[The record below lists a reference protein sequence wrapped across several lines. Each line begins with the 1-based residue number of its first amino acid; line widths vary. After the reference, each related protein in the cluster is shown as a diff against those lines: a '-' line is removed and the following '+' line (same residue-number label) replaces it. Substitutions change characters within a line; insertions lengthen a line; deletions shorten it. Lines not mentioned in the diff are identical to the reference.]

1 MMACRVVHFV
11 FRCFFRQQNRCA
23 REIQKFRVAQDYK
36 SEPLHFVR
44 YTRSSHNDVCS
55 ALELG
60 WQVQFV

>member
-1 MMACRVVHFV
+1 MAYPDLRCV
-11 FRCFFRQQNRCA
+11 FRRFFRQQNRCA